1 MKEAIATV
9 MHSLLPPL
17 LIQDEKK
24 VRPVCGLRSWAWVI
38 SVSTHTEKP
47 TNIHSPGQKSHEKE
61 RCKAERK
68 NNMIGPTP
76 LHTE

>member
-38 SVSTHTEKP
+38 SVSTHTHTPHTQRYLQISTVQAKNP
-47 TNIHSPGQKSHEKE
+47 T
-61 RCKAERK
+61 RK
-68 NNMIGPTP
+68 KDAK
-76 LHTE
+76 